1 MSFPPPPTHPLT
13 LPSSILTIPD
23 PRIGNSKFP
32 KTSSTSTNTNTPT
45 TSSPTENPAIEPNE
59 AIGLRIKITPHIL
72 IPTPLISPAVTGR
85 KVEGC
90 VELMVPLGGRVEL
103 GIHVGEGSGER
114 VVGCQAGR
122 EGVVLAEE
130 EVRDLARS
138 CISKVSEAEEDWPT

>member
-1 MSFPPPPTHPLT
+1 
-13 LPSSILTIPD
+13 
-23 PRIGNSKFP
+23 
-32 KTSSTSTNTNTPT
+32 
-45 TSSPTENPAIEPNE
+45 
-59 AIGLRIKITPHIL
+59 
-72 IPTPLISPAVTGR
+72 
-85 KVEGC
+85 
-90 VELMVPLGGRVEL
+90 MVPLGGRVEL